1 MPSAEKITALRGM
14 RDVFSAEYAQRGG
27 IQARLE
33 GHLLRHAYA
42 PIEVPIL
49 ENTELYLRKSGE
61 DIASRL
67 YEFDFKSR
75 RIALRPELTAS
86 VLRAYV
92 EHLQDEPLPLRIQY
106 AGPVFR
112 YEKPQHNRF
121 RQFTLAGAELLGA
134 AGPLADAEMLYLAC
148 SGLAELGLGKQRL
161 VVGHSE
167 ILARYLTSLGL
178 RRQLLNFLL
187 RNMENVRKRGLAAVI
202 ESLRDLYP
210 DLDGF
215 ATGAAG
221 SRPAAGFKSRQLID
235 LLREMSDGE
244 AHQAITDFLH
254 SLNIRIDTNRDQD
267 EVIDRLLHKI
277 REDEQAPKVS
287 AALEYM
293 RKLSDLT
300 GPAGEILEL
309 ARDLFAEYAVNP
321 GVLDTLEATF
331 AQLGL
336 FGELD
341 ADIHLDLGMNRGL
354 HYYTGL
360 MFEIRCDNDGGEDI
374 QLCGGGRYDNLI
386 SILGG
391 NEPTPAAGF
400 AYGIERIA
408 SVLDGRLRPAPN
420 QPQII
425 VIPVADSEVA
435 YCLQLANRLRAM
447 RLVVEVSLDERNLRR
462 SLKLA
467 DRKGARAVA
476 IVGERERA
484 GRQVVFRDMRSRQ
497 EMTVA
502 LDDVPDVVTKV
513 FTDDD

>member
-14 RDVFSAEYAQRGG
+14 RDVFSAEYAQRRG
-27 IQARLE
+27 IQAQLE
-33 GHLLRHAYA
+33 GHLQRHSYV
-42 PIEVPIL
+42 PIELPIL

-75 RIALRPELTAS
+75 RIALRPEVTAS
-86 VLRAYV
+86 ILRAYV

-121 RQFTLAGAELLGA
+121 RQFTVAGVELLGA
-134 AGPLADAEMLYLAC
+134 AGPLADAEILYLAC
-148 SGLAELGLGKQRL
+148 SGLGALGLREYRL

-167 ILARYLTSLGL
+167 ILEGFLTSLGL
-178 RRQLLNFLL
+178 RRQLLNYLL
-187 RNMENVRKRGLAAVI
+187 RNMENVRKRGMDSVI
-202 ESLRDLYP
+202 DSLRDLYP
-210 DLDGF
+210 DLDGL
-215 ATGAAG
+215 ANAEAN
-221 SRPAAGFKSRQLID
+221 SRPADGLKSQRLID

-254 SLNIRIDTNRDQD
+254 SLNIRIDTNRDED

-277 REDEQAPKVS
+277 REDEQAPKVRI
-287 AALEYM
+287 ALEYM
-293 RKLSDLT
+293 RKLSHLT
-300 GPAGEILEL
+300 GPAEEVLGR
-309 ARDLFAEYAVNP
+309 ARDLFAEYDVNP
-321 GVLDTLEATF
+321 VALDSLEATF
-331 AQLGL
+331 DQLGL
-336 FGELD
+336 FGQLD
-341 ADIHLDLGMNRGL
+341 ADIHLDLGLNRGL
-354 HYYTGL
+354 HYYTGM
-360 MFEIRCDNDGGEDI
+360 MFEIHCASDSGEDI
-374 QLCGGGRYDNLI
+374 QLCGGGRYDKLI

-408 SVLDGRLRPAPN
+408 SVLDTADRHSLNRPN
-420 QPQII
+420 VY
-425 VIPVADSEVA
+425 VIPVAESEIA
-435 YCLQLANRLRAM
+435 CCLQLANKLRAR
-447 RLVVEVSLDERNLRR
+447 RLVVEVGLDERNLRR
-462 SLKLA
+462 SLKHA
-467 DRKGARAVA
+467 DRKGADTVV

-484 GRQVVFRDMRSRQ
+484 QDQVVVRDMRSRQ

-502 LDDVPDVVTKV
+502 LDDVADLVTRV

>member
-1 MPSAEKITALRGM
+1 MPSAQKISALRGM
-14 RDVFSAEYAQRGG
+14 RDVFSAEYAQRKD
-27 IQARLE
+27 IQAQLE
-33 GHLLRHAYA
+33 GHLLRHSYL
-42 PIEVPIL
+42 PVELPIL

-86 VLRAYV
+86 ILRAYV

-121 RQFTLAGAELLGA
+121 RQFTVAGAELLGA
-134 AGPLADAEMLYLAC
+134 AGPLADAEILYLAC
-148 SGLAELGLGKQRL
+148 SGLSALGLRKHRL
-161 VVGHSE
+161 VVGHSQ
-167 ILARYLTSLGL
+167 ILAAFLTSLGL

-187 RNMENVRKRGLAAVI
+187 RNMENVRKRGMEAVI
-202 ESLRDLYP
+202 NSLHALYP
-210 DLDGF
+210 DLEGL
-215 ATGAAG
+215 AAAETDA
-221 SRPAAGFKSRQLID
+221 RPADGFKSRQLID

-277 REDEQAPKVS
+277 REDEQAPKVRT
-287 AALEYM
+287 ALEYM

-300 GPAGEILEL
+300 GPTGEIFSR
-309 ARDLFAEYAVNP
+309 ARDLFAEYDADP
-321 GVLDTLEATF
+321 SALDTLEATI

-341 ADIHLDLGMNRGL
+341 ADIHLDLGLNRGL

-360 MFEIRCDNDGGEDI
+360 MFEIHCASESGEDI
-374 QLCGGGRYDNLI
+374 QLCGGGRYDNLV

-391 NEPTPAAGF
+391 SEPTPAAGF
-400 AYGIERIA
+400 AYGIERVA
-408 SVLDGRLRPAPN
+408 SVLNAEDRLSQFRPHVY
-420 QPQII
+420 
-425 VIPVADSEVA
+425 VIPVAEGEVA
-435 YCLQLANRLRAM
+435 CCLQLANSLRAR
-447 RLVVEVSLDERNLRR
+447 RLVVEVGLDDRNLRR
-462 SLKLA
+462 SLKHA
-467 DRKGARAVA
+467 DRKGAAAVV
-476 IVGERERA
+476 IIGEREREQGVA
-484 GRQVVFRDMRSRQ
+484 LLRDMRSRQ
-497 EMTVA
+497 ELTVP

-513 FTDDD
+513 FSDDD